1 MCSHLTYLTLSK
13 TTQSSSLPTTFALPC
28 VCVCGIDNA
37 TADSQPKMEKK
48 IEKQCAFACLVA
60 FVCVDIVLMC
70 VYVLRAVACADSI
83 CVCVR
88 LC

>member
-1 MCSHLTYLTLSK
+1 MYVLR
-13 TTQSSSLPTTFALPC
+13 A
-28 VCVCGIDNA
+28 V
-37 TADSQPKMEKK
+37 
-48 IEKQCAFACLVA
+48 ACFCMLDIA

>member
-1 MCSHLTYLTLSK
+1 MCL
-13 TTQSSSLPTTFALPC
+13 C
-28 VCVCGIDNA
+28 VCSPTFNVPRGMCVYVLRA
-37 TADSQPKMEKK
+37 V
-48 IEKQCAFACLVA
+48 ACFCMLDIA

>member
-1 MCSHLTYLTLSK
+1 MAFWMPSMCSEPVFSAVRFK
-13 TTQSSSLPTTFALPC
+13 KEVMS
-28 VCVCGIDNA
+28 VMCVCGIDNA

-70 VYVLRAVACADSI
+70 VYVLM
-83 CVCVR
+83 CV
-88 LC
+88 